1 MSQDC
6 INHCGEKID
15 YTDYTFSDGIKL
27 KIPFDSN
34 GHLHVCSFFE
44 YYPNFDDPSSDP
56 NKCLSE
62 EQAQKIETLDMGFAL
77 DMDALMHDPDLLF
90 PKGRTEYK
98 TTLGFYSQEMPS
110 APLTEIPKYLEH
122 SFGKVMDAI
131 TGIASD
137 WPDQIP
143 HLLILA
149 YVYFMDGLEDDGK
162 KCLEILE
169 HSPSSTIREL
179 AHSEM
184 MGTLVYEQQI
194 SEHEE
199 STTTTPYGNYAND
212 VAKRRKNNDFEDNIT
227 EDILYVINDFEKNH
241 LRKYVN
247 DVYTKSELQKL
258 LKDIKSGDISLY
270 EKIKKRRGQET
281 MNYVDVEDSSDT
293 DYLDFNDCVNLIY
306 KKIKQEKP
314 IIIFWLKHI
323 RNYRN
328 LLSHPKDT
336 NKEQKELYEKYI
348 YNTIQL
354 CIKHFE
360 KLELR

>member
-15 YTDYTFSDGIKL
+15 YTDYTFSDGINL

-34 GHLHVCSFFE
+34 GHLHLCSFYE
-44 YYPNFDDPSSDP
+44 LYSDIEIEDI
-56 NKCLSE
+56 LSE
-62 EQAQKIETLDMGFAL
+62 EQIKRIIDLDLHFVS
-77 DMDALMHDPDLLF
+77 DVHDVTQGWALLF
-90 PKGRTEYK
+90 LHGRREFK
-98 TTLGFYSQEMPS
+98 RILAAHSPELPS
-110 APLTEIPKYLEH
+110 APVMEFPTQKGT
-122 SFGKVMDAI
+122 FGKAVDAI
-131 TGIASD
+131 IGSGTG
-137 WPDQIP
+137 WPEHVP
-143 HLLILA
+143 FLLLLA

-162 KCLEILE
+162 KCLEILK
-169 HSPSSTIREL
+169 HSLDPEIRKL
-179 AHSEM
+179 ANNEM
-184 MGTLVYEQQI
+184 MGTLAYEQQV

-199 STTTTPYGNYAND
+199 STTTTPYGNAND
-212 VAKRRKNNDFEDNIT
+212 VAKQRKNKDFEDNIT

-258 LKDIKSGDISLY
+258 LKDIKSGEITLY

-306 KKIKQEKP
+306 EKIKQEKP

>member
-1 MSQDC
+1 MSIYC
-6 INHCGEKID
+6 INFCGEKID

-34 GHLHVCSFFE
+34 GHLHICPFFE
-44 YYPNFDDPSSDP
+44 YHPDLDDPLSNP
-56 NKCLSE
+56 EKCLSK
-62 EQAQKIETLDMGFAL
+62 EQAQKIETLDMGFTF
-77 DMDALMHDPDLLF
+77 DMESVMHDPGLLF
-90 PKGRTEYK
+90 RKGRTEYK
-98 TTLGFYSQEMPS
+98 TTLGFHSQEMPS
-110 APLTEIPKYLEH
+110 APLTEIPTNPEEY
-122 SFGKVMDAI
+122 SFGKVMDVI
-131 TGIASD
+131 IGSASD
-137 WPDQIP
+137 WPAQIP

-149 YVYFMDGLEDDGK
+149 YAYFMDGLEDDGK

-169 HSPSSTIREL
+169 HSPDPEIRKL
-179 AHSEM
+179 AKNEM
-184 MGTLVYEQQI
+184 MDALVY
-194 SEHEE
+194 EHEE

-212 VAKRRKNNDFEDNIT
+212 VAKRRKNKDFEDNIT

-281 MNYVDVEDSSDT
+281 TNYVDVEDSSDT

-306 KKIKQEKP
+306 EKIKQEKP

-360 KLELR
+360 EKKFV